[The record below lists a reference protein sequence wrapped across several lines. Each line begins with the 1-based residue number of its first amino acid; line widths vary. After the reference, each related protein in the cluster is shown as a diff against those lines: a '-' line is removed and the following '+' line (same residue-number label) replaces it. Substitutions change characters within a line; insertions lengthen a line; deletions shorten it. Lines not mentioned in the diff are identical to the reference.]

1 MTSISKDGYKIVDNI
16 YSKSE
21 IGEILKYLENSN
33 VDRLFGVREFLKSH
47 SSLRSLIFTENLMKE
62 IGKLSRTSKVVKSLY
77 FDKPPQANWI
87 VNWHQDLT
95 INVRKKIP
103 LLGYENWR
111 ELKERTVVQPPIKIL
126 ENIFTIRIHLDDC
139 TEKNG
144 ALRVIKS
151 SHREGVIDVRNGIRE
166 KIKEEIVCE
175 VGRGGILIMKPLI
188 LHSSKRT
195 ENNRN
200 RRIIHIEF
208 CDLELPMGLNW
219 NESLLIENTTC
230 A

>member
-1 MTSISKDGYKIVDNI
+1 MISIAKDGYKIVNNV
-16 YSKSE
+16 YSESE

-47 SSLRSLIFTENLMKE
+47 PRLRDLTFTENLKKE
-62 IGKLSRTSKVVKSLY
+62 ISKLSRTSKVIKSLY

-95 INVRKKIP
+95 INVTKKISH
-103 LLGYENWR
+103 LGYENWR
-111 ELKERTVVQPPIKIL
+111 ELKERTVVQPPIKVL

-151 SHREGVIDVRNGIRE
+151 SHTEGVIDIRNGIGE
-166 KIKEEIVCE
+166 KIEEEIVCE

-195 ENNRN
+195 ENNKN

-208 CDLELPMGLNW
+208 CDLDLPMGLNW
-219 NESLLIENTTC
+219 NESLLIENMTS